1 MEAIAP
7 PKRARIPREATSDL
21 RSGAKPP
28 MQPTLIPTE
37 EKLANP
43 QRAKVAM
50 SLPLSLSSWSY
61 SFKTNFWPMSEPTIC
76 ASAQGAPRHQAKG
89 PKMRPK
95 MP

>member
-1 MEAIAP
+1 MPTKQAVIMEAIAP

-50 SLPLSLSSWSY
+50 SLPLSLSSWSWAGTPPIDMC
-61 SFKTNFWPMSEPTIC
+61 FKSSE
-76 ASAQGAPRHQAKG
+76 
-89 PKMRPK
+89 
-95 MP
+95 